1 LYPVVLVH
9 GGYGQG
15 ADWIS
20 TPDGRRG
27 WASLLVERGYQV
39 YVVDRPGQ
47 GRPPYFPWFHG
58 YFDQHAQTFEGV
70 AKEMGLDA
78 SDAAVVQAVASKGQ
92 PMTNNAITRQVWGT
106 RGAML
111 LDKIGPAI
119 FVTHGDGAVLAS
131 MTAQERPNLVK
142 GIVAIEAPK
151 GWQPVG
157 VSSKASGVP
166 VVDDLDLHG
175 SGPFPMWSKNN
186 REALQPVCKW
196 IESTA
201 PAAPAPALDLHPNH
215 ESTALKLADQG
226 CFWVG
231 VQHKQMPYG

>member
-1 LYPVVLVH
+1 MRRRWIALVVLVMLAGLGATFWARPVSVFRVFNEAQMYLIGATNHYTTVNGYRIHYYALGPERGRPVVLVH

-70 AKEMGLDA
+70 AKELGLDA

-111 LDKIGPAI
+111 LDKIGPAV
-119 FVTHGDGAVLAS
+119 F
-131 MTAQERPNLVK
+131 LVHS
-142 GIVAIEAPK
+142 AA
-151 GWQPVG
+151 
-157 VSSKASGVP
+157 
-166 VVDDLDLHG
+166 
-175 SGPFPMWSKNN
+175 GPS
-186 REALQPVCKW
+186 
-196 IESTA
+196 
-201 PAAPAPALDLHPNH
+201 
-215 ESTALKLADQG
+215 
-226 CFWVG
+226 
-231 VQHKQMPYG
+231 